1 MIYLDRIYYVYEW
14 YFKDTGKVFYVGK
27 GKGRRYKEKKDRN
40 DKFIKY
46 VNKFECESRKVYIN
60 LTEDEAYSKEIET
73 IAYYKSLNQC
83 ECNFTIGGDAPPTF
97 YGKDAPNRR
106 IVVQLSLEG
115 NFIKEW
121 DCISDVE
128 REYKVNNSLISR
140 VCNSNSNNKLAT
152 SKGFI
157 WMYKEDYELLGI
169 PKIDTLEYFLDKNN
183 RVVLN
188 NGTSKVKIL
197 QYRLDGTFVKEWDSA
212 TDIQNSL
219 GYRKSGICS
228 CCAGKYKSSNGYL
241 WRYKT
246 DNDDGIIKE
255 IKGIPTPIIQLS
267 LDGEFIKKYNN
278 ATEAI
283 LALGKKQ
290 RDCSKI
296 LDVCKGKRITA
307 YKYKWKYEYDY
318 LKDTI

>member
-1 MIYLDRIYYVYEW
+1 M
-14 YFKDTGKVFYVGK
+14 
-27 GKGRRYKEKKDRN
+27 
-40 DKFIKY
+40 
-46 VNKFECESRKVYIN
+46 
-60 LTEDEAYSKEIET
+60 
-73 IAYYKSLNQC
+73 
-83 ECNFTIGGDAPPTF
+83 
-97 YGKDAPNRR
+97 
-106 IVVQLSLEG
+106 
-115 NFIKEW
+115 
-121 DCISDVE
+121 
-128 REYKVNNSLISR
+128 
-140 VCNSNSNNKLAT
+140 
-152 SKGFI
+152 
-157 WMYKEDYELLGI
+157 
-169 PKIDTLEYFLDKNN
+169 DKNN